1 MIVKEAPL
9 LKGYDRPEVYRALI
23 EASRDLVLIADW
35 ATARFVDASPGALAE
50 LGYTMAE
57 MSIMTGGDL
66 SQFPREEHRRVSQE
80 LIERGS
86 TAVGSVPIRRK
97 DGSILKMDLR
107 LKKFD
112 SGGRTYS
119 ATIMSTPADPHQTD
133 TRFRIE
139 REKLLESE
147 AFYRGVV
154 TCTGD
159 AVIVRDL
166 NTGDC
171 IEANPAACALFE
183 RSTVQFQSV
192 STVDLLAPP
201 GAALWARIHDELL
214 KTGRSVNTDTMLV
227 RRSGATFLA
236 DMMQNVFESRGR
248 MLVVMII
255 RDVSER
261 RAQQEKLERS
271 ERLVAVGEVAAGIAH
286 EINNPAA
293 FMLMNTDVAE
303 QQLAAVKTLTEN
315 IAMFAETLSDPTQ
328 KKALHAI
335 LAQAPDIASMQE
347 LQRDNRKGIERIQ
360 LVTRELRF
368 FTRAQEP
375 VVIDVD
381 LNDSVQVSIRML
393 RNELRH
399 HAQLQLALEADLPTI
414 AARRG
419 KLGQVAT
426 NLLMNAAQAITEGSA
441 CSNHIRVT
449 TRSSDTELIFT
460 VEDSGIGMDAQTLD
474 RIFEPF
480 FTTKGP
486 EQGTGLGLALC
497 ASIVEAH
504 GGTIDVESTP
514 GVGSLFRVRLPR
526 DTGLSLSKSLRNPR
540 AMPLVKGRRILVID
554 DDLGM
559 VRAYRRMFR
568 SHDATVTSSGTEA
581 LEILRTD
588 EDFDVILCDMMMPEV
603 DGPQFFDMLRMR
615 SPHLVERIVFCTG
628 GAFSP
633 RARAFINRIDNEV
646 LEKPLM
652 PSDFS
657 RLLGAPLHPADVAR
671 R

>member
-1 MIVKEAPL
+1 MTTSTTFRSTFRE
-9 LKGYDRPEVYRALI
+9 PEVYQTLIAESRA
-23 EASRDLVLIADW
+23 LVLIADW
-35 ATARFVDASPGALAE
+35 ETARFVDASPGALSE

-57 MSIMTGGDL
+57 LSVMTGGDL

-80 LIERGS
+80 LITLGS
-86 TAVGSVPIRRK
+86 TTVGAVPIRCRN
-97 DGSILKMDLR
+97 GSIFKMDLR
-107 LKKFD
+107 LQKFD
-112 SGGRTYS
+112 VGERTYS
-119 ATIMSTPADPHQTD
+119 ATIMSIPKSTHETD
-133 TRFRIE
+133 ARFRIE
-139 REKLLESE
+139 REDLLESE

-159 AVIVRDL
+159 AVIIREL
-166 NTGDC
+166 NTGKC
-171 IEANPAACALFE
+171 IEANPSACALFGW
-183 RSTVQFQSV
+183 STVQFQSV
-192 STVDLLAPP
+192 SVGDLLSSPEA
-201 GAALWARIHDELL
+201 GLQDQMYDDLL
-214 KTGRSVNTDTMLV
+214 QTGRCVNADTVLV
-227 RRSGATFLA
+227 RRSGATFIA
-236 DMMQNVFESRGR
+236 DMMQNVFESRGQ

-261 RAQQEKLERS
+261 RAQQEKIERS
-271 ERLVAVGEVAAGIAH
+271 ERLAAVGEVAAGVVH

-360 LVTRELRF
+360 LVTRDLRF

-375 VVIDVD
+375 VVIEVD

-441 CSNHIRVT
+441 SSNHIRVT

-460 VEDSGIGMDAQTLD
+460 VEDSGIGMDAQTLA

-504 GGTIDVESTP
+504 GGTIDVESTL
-514 GVGSLFRVRLPR
+514 GVGTMFRVRLPH
-526 DTGLSLSKSLRNPR
+526 DTGLSLSNTRSPR
-540 AMPLVKGRRILVID
+540 AVPLVKGRRILVID

-581 LEILRTD
+581 LDILRTD

-646 LEKPLM
+646 LEKPLR

-657 RLLGAPLHPADVAR
+657 RLLGAPLHPAGVAR